1 MIGVDMNDDGE
12 INYNEFL
19 AFSLDRKKLLSR
31 TNLETAF
38 KTFDKVNLLLN
49 SQDNNGK
56 ISLEEIA
63 NIFNNNAKEAD
74 EKEIFSKLI
83 SGADTDGDG
92 EVSLHEFIAI
102 MEKFINVPTDKK

>member
-49 SQDNNGK
+49 S
-56 ISLEEIA
+56 
-63 NIFNNNAKEAD
+63 
-74 EKEIFSKLI
+74 
-83 SGADTDGDG
+83 
-92 EVSLHEFIAI
+92 
-102 MEKFINVPTDKK
+102 